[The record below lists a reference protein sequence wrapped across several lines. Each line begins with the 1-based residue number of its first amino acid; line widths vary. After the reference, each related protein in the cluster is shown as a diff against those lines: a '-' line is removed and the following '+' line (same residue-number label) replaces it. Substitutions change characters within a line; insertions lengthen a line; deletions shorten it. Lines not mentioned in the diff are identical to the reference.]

1 MTKVKI
7 KIKIRMKMKIEINT
21 NVNIQKIC
29 DDDGTHYGSGF
40 VCSMAKVY
48 VIPPPP
54 FRTGRASVWWGSGW
68 EEGGAV
74 MSSMTLN

>member
-54 FRTGRASVWWGSGW
+54 FEQDELVYG
-68 EEGGAV
+68 GGAV
-74 MSSMTLN
+74 GRREGL